1 MNRIVRNVCMIAIV
15 ALAFTSCKKNNNETK
30 SVAFHGSVERFVE
43 VNQDGEFER
52 MYIDE
57 GLNTIFEE
65 GDLFGVYCITDQGSS
80 SSRYQL
86 VDGYLQPSDDMG
98 NVYSNFEGY
107 GAYYAFYPGENSL
120 GFNSTTNLGR
130 YRLDA
135 TQTYRGPR
143 ESNGVQ
149 VAQMPEKAV
158 YMAAKDEE
166 SHTFA
171 ECFFPF
177 RNIMG
182 ALSLR
187 LYSPE
192 GQIVKS
198 ISVKDNKFN
207 LVGTVTLR
215 VDKVDP
221 VYMTTLFRN
230 YNESDPAYMAELADY
245 LGPDNLNYSLSGD
258 VRNTVVMD
266 CGADGVELGTT
277 AATATRFLIVL
288 RPLALLEGGEIIVT
302 FDDNTTARITSTKDN
317 RITPNVIRNITPM
330 NVDMYIN

>member
-65 GDLFGVYCITDQGSS
+65 GDIFGVYCITEQGSS
-80 SSRYQL
+80 SARYSL
-86 VDGYLQPSDDMG
+86 TEGYLQPTDGMS
-98 NVYSNFEGY
+98 NVYSNFEGD
-107 GAYYAFYPGENSL
+107 GAYYAFYPGENSVAYNATTYL
-120 GFNSTTNLGR
+120 GQ

-166 SHTFA
+166 AHEFA
-171 ECFFPF
+171 QCFFPF

-187 LYSPE
+187 LYSPN

-198 ISVKDNKFN
+198 IAVKDNKFN
-207 LVGTVTLR
+207 LVGTVTLK
-215 VDKVDP
+215 VNEVDP

-230 YNESDPAYMAELADY
+230 YNESDPAYMAELAEY
-245 LGPDNLNYSLSGD
+245 LGPDHLNYSLGGD
-258 VRNTVVMD
+258 VRNTVVLD
-266 CGADGVELGTT
+266 CGAEGVELG
-277 AATATRFLIVL
+277 ATPAEATRFLIVL
-288 RPLALLEGGEIIVT
+288 RPLALLEGGEITIT
-302 FDDNTTARITSTKDN
+302 FDDNTTKTFTSTKDN
-317 RITPNVIRNITPM
+317 RISPNVIRNITPM
-330 NVDMYIN
+330 NVD

>member
-1 MNRIVRNVCMIAIV
+1 MIAIV
-15 ALAFTSCKKNNNETK
+15 ALAFTSCKKNNNESK
-30 SVAFHGSVERFVE
+30 AVAFHGSVERFVE

-52 MYIDE
+52 MYIDQE
-57 GLNTIFEE
+57 LNTFFEE
-65 GDLFGVYCITDQGSS
+65 GDMFGVYCITEFGSS
-80 SSRYQL
+80 SGMYQL
-86 VDGYLQPSDDMG
+86 NEGYLQPVYGLTNVASD
-98 NVYSNFEGY
+98 FEGE
-107 GAYYAFYPGENSL
+107 GAYYAFYPGENALSFTP
-120 GFNSTTNLGR
+120 GTTTNLGV

-166 SHTFA
+166 AHAFNQ
-171 ECFFPF
+171 CFFPF

-198 ISVKDNKFN
+198 IAVKDNKFN
-207 LVGTVTLR
+207 LVGDVTLR
-215 VDKVDP
+215 VNEVDP

-230 YNESDPAYMAELADY
+230 YNENDPAYMAELAEY
-245 LGPDNLNYSLSGD
+245 LGPDHLNYSLGGD

-266 CGADGVELGTT
+266 CGAEGVELGTT
-277 AATATRFLIVL
+277 PAEATRFLIVL
-288 RPLALLEGGEIIVT
+288 RPLALLEGGEITIT
-302 FDDNTTARITSTKDN
+302 FDDNTTKTFTSTKDN
-317 RITPNVIRNITPM
+317 RISPNVIRNINPM
-330 NVDMYIN
+330 NVD